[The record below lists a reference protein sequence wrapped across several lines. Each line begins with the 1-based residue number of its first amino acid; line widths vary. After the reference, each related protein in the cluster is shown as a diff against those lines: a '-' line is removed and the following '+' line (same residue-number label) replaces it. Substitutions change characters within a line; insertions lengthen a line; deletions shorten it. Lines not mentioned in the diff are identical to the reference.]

1 MIITVSVENVHL
13 YGDVLPS
20 IYRLR
25 YRGFKQRQNYDVPEY
40 RGMEYD
46 AYDTPATTY
55 LAWRDD
61 NQIVRGCARLFPTSR
76 PYMIEDLWPDLI
88 NSIDKPKCES
98 VWEASRLCIDKDLPT
113 VVRRRIQGEILC
125 ALQEFGAQNGIEWM
139 IGVMTPLIWRA
150 VFINSGWPIDFLG
163 SKYLGEKEQ
172 ISAGRMNI
180 SKSILSDLRK
190 TFDIKESV
198 LERAQAYDMP
208 EQNVAA

>member
-1 MIITVSVENVHL
+1 MIITVSIENAHL
-13 YGDVLPS
+13 YGDILPS

-40 RGMEYD
+40 KGMEYD

-88 NSIDKPKCES
+88 QSIDKPKCDN
-98 VWEASRLCIDKDLPT
+98 VWEASRLCIDKDLPLAL
-113 VVRRRIQGEILC
+113 RRKIHGEILC
-125 ALQEFGAQNGIEWM
+125 ALQEFGALNGIEWM
-139 IGVMTPLIWRA
+139 LGVMTPLIWRA

-163 SKYLGEKEQ
+163 SKNLGGREQ

-180 SKSILSDLRK
+180 SESILSNLRK
-190 TFDIKESV
+190 TFDVQGSV
-198 LERAQAYDMP
+198 LAHSHAYDVSG
-208 EQNVAA
+208 QSIAA